1 MKTITV
7 TNKGKRSINED
18 FVLSQSLN
26 SDQYLNIIA
35 DGMGGYEKG
44 EEASR
49 IITEKISSHLSTLS
63 KINDEDIQFAIN
75 NANIAINQF
84 KELSEIKLGAT
95 IGGIILQ
102 SDCAKCFWV
111 GDVKI
116 YHFHNKKLNFE
127 SDSHSLVTELI
138 NNGNIVDA
146 DKIAKYKHI
155 VTRSIHGELGKS
167 EAAFIDIKQNGKED
181 IFIICSDGVHDVVN
195 GLQMEYLLNEKGEI
209 EGVVNEIEHLCKV
222 NSKDNYSFIIIS
234 NS

>member
-7 TNKGKRSINED
+7 THKGKRSTNED

-26 SDQYLNIIA
+26 SEQYLSIIA

-49 IITEKISSHLSTLS
+49 IITEKISSHLSTLLS
-63 KINDEDIQFAIN
+63 INDVDIQFAID
-75 NANIAINQF
+75 NANKAINEF
-84 KELSEIKLGAT
+84 KEKAEIKLGAT
-95 IGGIILQ
+95 IGGMVLQ
-102 SDCAKCFWV
+102 NDCAKCFWV

-116 YHFHNKKLNFE
+116 YHFHNRQLCFE
-127 SDSHSLVTELI
+127 SDPHSLMSELI

-155 VTRSIHGELGKS
+155 VTRSIHGEPGKS
-167 EAAFIDIKQNGKED
+167 EAAFIDIKPIGKED
-181 IFIICSDGVHDVVN
+181 IFIICSDGVHDVIN
-195 GLQMEYLLNEKGEI
+195 GIQMELLLKEKTEI
-209 EGVVNEIEHLCKV
+209 EFVVSEIEHLCEV
-222 NSKDNYSFIIIS
+222 NSKDNYSFIVIC